1 MLDYLA
7 GGLIGE
13 CVLEGSL
20 GVYREVMSLKLVKN
34 YGLEYGRTNRL
45 W

>member
-13 CVLEGSL
+13 CVLAGGL
-20 GVYREVMSLKLVKN
+20 GVYREVMRLKLVKN
-34 YGLEYGRTNRL
+34 YV
-45 W
+45 